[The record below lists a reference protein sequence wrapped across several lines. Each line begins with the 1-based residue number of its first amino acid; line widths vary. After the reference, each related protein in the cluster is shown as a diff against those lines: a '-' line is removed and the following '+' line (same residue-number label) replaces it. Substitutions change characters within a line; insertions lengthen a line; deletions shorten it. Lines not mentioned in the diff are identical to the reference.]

1 MPHIFEFSVTIEA
14 KHIDGNGHV
23 NNLEYVK
30 LALDAGGKHWRAV
43 TTDAQKEACLWVVK
57 RHEIDYI
64 AQSFEG
70 DELLVNTWIENAE
83 GAVCHRHIIITNA
96 ITNKVISKIIT
107 QWYLLNA
114 QTKKPMRIDAEI
126 RKLFLKD

>member
-30 LALDAGGKHWRAV
+30 LALDAGGRHWRAV
-43 TTDAQKEACLWVVK
+43 TTDEQKQTCLWVVK
-57 RHEIDYI
+57 RHEIDYV

-70 DELLVNTWIENAE
+70 DELLVTTWIDNVE
-83 GAVCHRHIIITNA
+83 GAVCFRHIV
-96 ITNKVISKIIT
+96 ITNKTTEKIISKIIT

-114 QTKKPMRIDAEI
+114 ITKKPMRINEEI
-126 RKLFLKD
+126 RRLFLD